1 MTETSSMIR
10 VLIAED
16 DALTRSTMAELL
28 TSLGHM
34 VVAEVGSGAEAIEKA
49 KQFTPDAVLLDVHM
63 PGSSGVQA
71 AEEIA
76 AMLPGTAVLL
86 ITGDMS
92 VTLSASEVARSGA
105 VALLSKP
112 TPPATLDMTMRLAV
126 SRARELLAAKNEAAL
141 ARQQLEANRKRTASC
156 SAVARIGRC
165 RWWILRRQL
174 SIRSPARNNGVA
186 NHLTCV
192 TPFSYGVTQTSAPPS
207 QSAARTFPG
216 RGQAAE
222 SSKQAPPK

>member
-1 MTETSSMIR
+1 MNETPSTIR

-16 DALTRSTMAELL
+16 DQVTRSIMTDLL

-34 VVAEVGSGAEAIEKA
+34 VVAEVESGAEAIEKA

-76 AMLPGTAVLL
+76 ASLPGTAVIL

-92 VTLSASEVARSGA
+92 LSLSASEVAKSGA

-112 TPPATLDMTMRLAV
+112 APPGTIDTTLRLAV
-126 SRARELLAAKNEAAL
+126 SRARELLAAKNEAVQVK
-141 ARQQLEANRKRTASC
+141 QQLEARKVIERAKGILMRRTGSSEQEAYRIMQRS
-156 SAVARIGRC
+156 SQDRSVPMVDIAKAVID
-165 RWWILRRQL
+165 
-174 SIRSPARNNGVA
+174 SE
-186 NHLTCV
+186 
-192 TPFSYGVTQTSAPPS
+192 
-207 QSAARTFPG
+207 PG
-216 RGQAAE
+216 AKG
-222 SSKQAPPK
+222 